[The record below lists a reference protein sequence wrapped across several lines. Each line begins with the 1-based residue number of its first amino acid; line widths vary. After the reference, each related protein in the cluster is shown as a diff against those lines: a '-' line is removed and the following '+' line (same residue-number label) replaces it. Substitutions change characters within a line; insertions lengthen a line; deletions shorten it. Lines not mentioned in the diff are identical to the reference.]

1 MRQYNEAGGCG
12 SAGNEPCRPCSSA
25 DNLQQLSNRNT
36 PKRDRYLRFNHISP
50 PPRCFRVLTLSRRRA
65 PNEPGQFCSLF
76 VLGGAM
82 KYLASVPPRDQA
94 GGCGFVCAPRRLSA
108 VRPAPPSTV
117 VLRGGWG
124 TRESPLPLNI
134 MSHFLLA
141 YTEGLLLFFFLLL
154 LLSRHAIP
162 PTSLLHSAIY
172 VRLFPAGEGVGY
184 SSMWTLSIH
193 DQWRGPALYT
203 KPSRRAGL
211 FYSQPCG
218 FKQIARTGELKQI
231 LSCRF
236 QDMRRKQ
243 VGINYV

>member
-1 MRQYNEAGGCG
+1 MRQYNEAGGCSSG
-12 SAGNEPCRPCSSA
+12 GNEPRHPCSSA
-25 DNLQQLSNRNT
+25 DNLQQLSNKNT

-50 PPRCFRVLTLSRRRA
+50 PPRCFRVLALSRRRA

-94 GGCGFVCAPRRLSA
+94 GGGGFVSAPR
-108 VRPAPPSTV
+108 PCPPSTRHHLQLSSYGMGGGLGN
-117 VLRGGWG
+117 LRSLR
-124 TRESPLPLNI
+124 TLCPIFCSPTPRV
-134 MSHFLLA
+134 SS
-141 YTEGLLLFFFLLL
+141 FFLLL

-162 PTSLLHSAIY
+162 PISLLDSAIY
-172 VRLFPAGEGVGY
+172 VWLFPAGEGVGY

-236 QDMRRKQ
+236 QDMQRKQ

>member
-1 MRQYNEAGGCG
+1 MLAPLAPVRRPPGTAFNRRITGWVGDSG
-12 SAGNEPCRPCSSA
+12 VSAPSEHYVPFSA
-25 DNLQQLSNRNT
+25 
-36 PKRDRYLRFNHISP
+36 
-50 PPRCFRVLTLSRRRA
+50 
-65 PNEPGQFCSLF
+65 
-76 VLGGAM
+76 
-82 KYLASVPPRDQA
+82 
-94 GGCGFVCAPRRLSA
+94 RLH
-108 VRPAPPSTV
+108 
-117 VLRGGWG
+117 RG
-124 TRESPLPLNI
+124 SPL
-134 MSHFLLA
+134 
-141 YTEGLLLFFFLLL
+141 FFLLL
-154 LLSRHAIP
+154 LSHHAIP

-236 QDMRRKQ
+236 QDMQRKQ